1 MNENVQVRLEIA
13 KAAISARIRKADA
26 QEWLDWVLVGNTVTD
41 LCSLNPVTLSDQ
53 FLIENIQDGLDDY
66 HCYPSISPKYAKD
79 LVIGLKYAKVLSID
93 QAIGIAQLFGIKK
106 PMDIIKDAFRE
117 NIDEDDDAGIA
128 GTYSHHDGFSFNKKS
143 FLRWVRRQGTV
154 TMKAYPVCCMVDDA
168 LKEVGLIIDQPVCEN
183 SETIIS
189 E

>member
-13 KAAISARIRKADA
+13 KAAISARIKKADA

-41 LCSLNPVTLSDQ
+41 LCSLNPIALSDQ
-53 FLIENIQDGLDDY
+53 FLVDKIQEGKDDY
-66 HCYPSISPKYAKD
+66 SCYPSISSKYAKD
-79 LVIGLKYAKVLSID
+79 LVIGLKYAKVLSMD
-93 QAIGIAQLFGIKK
+93 QVIGIAQLFGIKK

-117 NIDEDDDAGIA
+117 NADEDDDAGIA
-128 GTYSHHDGFSFNKKS
+128 GTYSSYDGFSFNKKS

-168 LKEVGLIIDQPVCEN
+168 LKEVGLIYDQPVRDS
-183 SETIIS
+183 SETVVS

>member
-1 MNENVQVRLEIA
+1 M
-13 KAAISARIRKADA
+13 
-26 QEWLDWVLVGNTVTD
+26 
-41 LCSLNPVTLSDQ
+41 
-53 FLIENIQDGLDDY
+53 
-66 HCYPSISPKYAKD
+66 
-79 LVIGLKYAKVLSID
+79 D

-117 NIDEDDDAGIA
+117 NADEDDDAGIA
-128 GTYSHHDGFSFNKKS
+128 GTYSSYDGFSFNKKS

-168 LKEVGLIIDQPVCEN
+168 LKEVGLIYVQPVRDS
-183 SETIIS
+183 SETVVS

>member
-13 KAAISARIRKADA
+13 KAAISARFKKADA

-41 LCSLNPVTLSDQ
+41 LCSLNPTALSDQ
-53 FLIENIQDGLDDY
+53 LLVDKIQEGKDDY
-66 HCYPSISPKYAKD
+66 SCYPSISSKYAKD

>member
-13 KAAISARIRKADA
+13 KAAISARIKKADA

-41 LCSLNPVTLSDQ
+41 LCSLNPTALSDQ
-53 FLIENIQDGLDDY
+53 LLVDKIQEGKDDY
-66 HCYPSISPKYAKD
+66 SCYPSISCKYAKD
-79 LVIGLKYAKVLSID
+79 LVIGLKYAKVLSMD

-117 NIDEDDDAGIA
+117 NADEDDDAGIA
-128 GTYSHHDGFSFNKKS
+128 GTYSSYDGFSFNKKS
-143 FLRWVRRQGTV
+143 FLRWVRRQGIV

-168 LKEVGLIIDQPVCEN
+168 LKEVGLIYDQPVRDS
-183 SETIIS
+183 SETFVS

>member
-13 KAAISARIRKADA
+13 KAAISARIKKADA

-41 LCSLNPVTLSDQ
+41 LCSLNPIALSDQ
-53 FLIENIQDGLDDY
+53 LLVDKIQEGKDDY
-66 HCYPSISPKYAKD
+66 SCYPSISSKYAKD
-79 LVIGLKYAKVLSID
+79 LVIGLKYAKVLSMD

-117 NIDEDDDAGIA
+117 NGDEDDDAGIA
-128 GTYSHHDGFSFNKKS
+128 GTYSPHDGFSFNKKS

-168 LKEVGLIIDQPVCEN
+168 LKEVGLIYDQPVRDS
-183 SETIIS
+183 SETVVS